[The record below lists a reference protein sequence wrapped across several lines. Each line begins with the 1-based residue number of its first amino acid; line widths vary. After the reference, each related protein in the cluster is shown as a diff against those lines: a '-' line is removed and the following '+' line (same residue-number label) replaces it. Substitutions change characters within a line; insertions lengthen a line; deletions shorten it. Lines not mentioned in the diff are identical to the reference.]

1 MLIATSISN
10 IWILACHW
18 RFLHFHYLKYQ
29 ISKLKYMLPDAP
41 FFIKCKEMMMLK
53 YINVSNLSHFLSYFC
68 SRFFHY
74 TNWNVK
80 SGNVINQRIKIA
92 NPQNLTV
99 KFPMVINYRNILSL
113 VEGMLIRNGE
123 ICKNAT
129 IELDNMGVQDPL
141 LYEFPIWV
149 HLGTSVR

>member
-1 MLIATSISN
+1 M
-10 IWILACHW
+10 
-18 RFLHFHYLKYQ
+18 
-29 ISKLKYMLPDAP
+29 
-41 FFIKCKEMMMLK
+41 
-53 YINVSNLSHFLSYFC
+53 
-68 SRFFHY
+68 
-74 TNWNVK
+74 K

-92 NPQNLTV
+92 NPQNVTV